1 MLENKDLLGIRYLSP
16 FEILSIIHTAEKM
29 KLKIYNKKLRENILE
44 NYNIVTLFYENS
56 TRTKMSFS
64 MAGKYLGAKVTDL
77 GVATSS
83 VNKGESLIDTGITL
97 DQMGFDIMVIRHSM
111 SGTANLLARNVKASV
126 INAGDGI
133 NEHPTQALLD
143 LFTIYEKKKNFQDLK
158 VAIIGD
164 IVHSRVARSNIFGL
178 KKLGAEVVVCG
189 PATLVD
195 KNIEC
200 LGAKVTTDIKEA
212 LKDADVVM
220 GLRIQL
226 ERQKGGLFPDL
237 REYSQ
242 TFGVNKELMQ
252 YAKEDAILLHP
263 GPVNRGVELTTELI
277 DGEQS
282 LIHEQVKNG
291 VAVRMAIIDLLMERR
306 KKDEVTDTKWPA
318 SGSLV
323 QDGWEKRYIG

>member
-1 MLENKDLLGIRYLSP
+1 MLENKDLLGIKNLSP

-29 KLKIYNKKLRENILE
+29 KLRINNKKLRENTLE
-44 NYNIVTLFYENS
+44 NYNMVTLFYENS
-56 TRTKMSFS
+56 TRTKMSFT
-64 MAGKYLGAKVTDL
+64 MAGKYTGARVTDL

-83 VNKGESLIDTGITL
+83 VNKGESLVDTGVTL

-111 SGTANLLARNVKASV
+111 TGTANLLARNVNASV

-143 LFTIYEKKKNFQDLK
+143 LFTIYEKKKNFKDLK

-164 IVHSRVARSNIFGL
+164 IAHSRVARSNIFGL

-189 PATLVD
+189 PATLID

-200 LGAKVTTDIKEA
+200 LGAKVTTDLKEA

-242 TFGVNKELMQ
+242 IFGVNKDLMK

-263 GPVNRGVELTTELI
+263 GPVNRGVELSTDII

-282 LIHEQVKNG
+282 LINEQVKNG
-291 VAVRMAIIDLLMERR
+291 VAVRMAIIDLLIERR
-306 KKDEVTDTKWPA
+306 KKDEVTNTKWSA
-318 SGSLV
+318 SESFI
-323 QDGWEKRYIG
+323 QDRWEKRYTG